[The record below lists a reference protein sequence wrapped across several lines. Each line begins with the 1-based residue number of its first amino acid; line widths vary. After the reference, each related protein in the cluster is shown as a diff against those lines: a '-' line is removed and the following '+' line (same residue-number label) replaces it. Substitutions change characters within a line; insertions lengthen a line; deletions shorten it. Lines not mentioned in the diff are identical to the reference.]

1 MSVKDVDLK
10 KGSYLESTLV
20 DKICSERQKLSYH
33 KNNKF
38 AGGKNRSGFL
48 KVLSRYCEFEYDPDK
63 KRYIITNTY
72 DIPQSPYTDKMHKG
86 IYEYLAP
93 LILFHVYYEADDQ
106 KFTGTSADL
115 ARSIKVVNHNYNVMK
130 YNQEDVK
137 LSLGLDKNIILEYFS
152 KLDNCVAE
160 YLSRCLK
167 YLESTGAIGYSET
180 RMIGV
185 MPKNAVIDNWHII
198 VEPAEIRKA
207 TEQEIRDYFEMS
219 GKVSEELHII
229 SNQEK
234 WYGKKGLR
242 YKTEISRLLRSEGLL
257 FMCKAFEIS
266 VKDAECCKN
275 IFRSFRDKTIG
286 QRQQEVGMILKA
298 IMDGNAEKRAARKQN
313 LKVDYIGQFKQLS
326 DITLLYDA
334 EDIFKSLPSVKDKN
348 YQDILHER
356 YGYAVEY
363 GLGSK
368 VKSHQS

>member
-1 MSVKDVDLK
+1 MSVMDIDLK

-38 AGGKNRSGFL
+38 AGGKNRSEFL

-93 LILFHVYYEADDQ
+93 LILFHVYYEADGQ

-167 YLESTGAIGYSET
+167 YLESTGAIDYSET

-275 IFRSFRDKTIG
+275 IFRSFRDKTID